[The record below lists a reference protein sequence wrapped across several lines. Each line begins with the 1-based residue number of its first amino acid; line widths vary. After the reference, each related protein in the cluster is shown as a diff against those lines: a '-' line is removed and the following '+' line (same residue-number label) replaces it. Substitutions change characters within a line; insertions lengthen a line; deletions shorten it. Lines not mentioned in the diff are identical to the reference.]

1 MVREFARQQHG
12 RHALALLERQDIDD
26 VRAARRAPGLRNE
39 VALLAVDAARVREEQ
54 NIVVRRGDEEVLD
67 VILLLQAL
75 AGDAAAAAPL
85 RAVGIDGQALD
96 IARVREGIA
105 AVLFFNEVLDV
116 DLVLD
121 VLNFRAAL
129 VAVLIAD
136 GGQLVLE
143 DGLDKAHIAEHALVI
158 GDAVLQLLI
167 FVLEFFAVEALQG
180 LQAHVEDG
188 LGLNVI
194 EAEALH
200 EVFLCVVVARADD
213 ADDLVDV
220 VLRDEQ
226 ALEQVSALLC
236 LAQVIARAAE
246 DDLLLIG
253 QIFIQ
258 NLAQGEDLRL
268 ALVLHEGQHIDGE
281 RRLQLRL
288 SEQAVQDDLRV
299 CLALELDDDAHT
311 GAVGFVADVG
321 DALKA
326 LLVDLIGHI
335 LDEHALVDLI
345 GDLRDDDA
353 LTVLA
358 EFLQLGA
365 GAHGHAAAAGGIG
378 GADTGT
384 AEDEAARRKIRAGEV
399 FHKVGERGL
408 GVIEDAQAGVD
419 GLGEVVGRDIRCHA
433 DGDAARAVHEQVRE
447 AAGEHARLLARFVEV
462 RVPVHGVLF
471 EVTEHFIRDFREAGL
486 GVTVGSGGIAV
497 DGAEVAVAVD
507 EHIAHGEVLRQ
518 THERIIDR
526 RVAVR
531 MIAAQHVADAGRGL
545 FERLVSRQIILIHG
559 IENAAVHGLE
569 AVAHVRQRAADNDRH
584 GILHVAG
591 FHFMHQLGGH
601 DRLIRESDVLR
612 LVVLFMMCQ
621 GFSSLIWFAAYLKGF
636 LLCYCGEQSAHGS
649 PSGRAVTEGD

>member
-1 MVREFARQQHG
+1 MG
-12 RHALALLERQDIDD
+12 
-26 VRAARRAPGLRNE
+26 
-39 VALLAVDAARVREEQ
+39 
-54 NIVVRRGDEEVLD
+54 
-67 VILLLQAL
+67 
-75 AGDAAAAAPL
+75 
-85 RAVGIDGQALD
+85 
-96 IARVREGIA
+96 
-105 AVLFFNEVLDV
+105 
-116 DLVLD
+116 
-121 VLNFRAAL
+121 
-129 VAVLIAD
+129 
-136 GGQLVLE
+136 
-143 DGLDKAHIAEHALVI
+143 
-158 GDAVLQLLI
+158 
-167 FVLEFFAVEALQG
+167 
-180 LQAHVEDG
+180 
-188 LGLNVI
+188 
-194 EAEALH
+194 
-200 EVFLCVVVARADD
+200 
-213 ADDLVDV
+213 
-220 VLRDEQ
+220 
-226 ALEQVSALLC
+226 ALLC

-253 QIFIQ
+253 QIFVQ
-258 NLAQGEDLRL
+258 NFAQGEDLRL

-311 GAVGFVADVG
+311 GAVGLVADVG
-321 DALKA
+321 NALEA

-335 LDEHALVDLI
+335 LDEHTLVDLI

-365 GAHGHAAAAGGIG
+365 GAHGHAAAARGIG
-378 GADTGT
+378 GADART
-384 AEDEAARRKIRAGEV
+384 AENEAARRKIRAGEV
-399 FHKVGERGL
+399 LHKVGERGL
-408 GVIEDAQAGVD
+408 GVIEDAQTGVD
-419 GLGEVVGRDIRCHA
+419 GLGEVVGRDIRGHA

-471 EVTEHFIRDFREAGL
+471 EVTEHFVRDFRKAGL
-486 GVTVGSGGIAV
+486 GVAVGRRGIAV

-518 THERIIDR
+518 THECIIDR

-545 FERLVSRQIILIHG
+545 FERLVGRQIILIHG

-569 AVAHVRQRAADNDRH
+569 AVAHVRQRTADNDRH

-591 FHFMHQLGGH
+591 FHFMHQLRGH

-612 LVVLFMMCQ
+612 LVVLFVMCQ